1 MSCNCNKKVNY
12 VTPKSELGKLI
23 ENVMSGKL
31 QYRINQE
38 ITLAYYMGKLNKPIE
53 EIDTISSLS
62 NDCLEKKIIEL
73 SLSSI

>member
-23 ENVMSGKL
+23 ENAMSGKL
-31 QYRINQE
+31 QHRINQE

-53 EIDTISSLS
+53 EINTISNLS
-62 NDCLEKKIIEL
+62 NDCLEKMIIEL
-73 SLSSI
+73 SLLI